1 MQFYKFFLR
10 NLLIFLGVVFLIY
23 ILLPGLFS
31 QIYNFYGLFIA
42 ILVILVLLVI
52 SFPDKKRKRRR

>member
-10 NLLIFLGVVFLIY
+10 NLLIFLGVV
-23 ILLPGLFS
+23 PGLFS